1 MFHYLF
7 TNDLRISSLES
18 SLIDAAT
25 HFKNDTV
32 PTGAQAKSVHNNM
45 KTLGFYFNLYHGSK
59 CAEIA
64 AGGNV
69 RKVVLNF
76 IRKFQFPNMRTS
88 TSFNESVSDGIK
100 LAPMRLIVKLL
111 FTMQMSEGNLAYLT
125 KDEIANFI
133 FYNNAVAKVKN
144 PDVVKLY
151 YDIKEY
157 RRTKNLPESIE
168 KDIKSRVWKQEDRQI
183 REMVK
188 ILKWSGF
195 VSENS
200 DGSIYIQY
208 ERLSNEDKADI
219 FEITTSTEFWDG
231 NTVDSYR
238 AYMDISE
245 FEITKDIVSEKISM
259 EYGSNERM
267 TGGENILLYGV
278 PGSGKSYTIKKN
290 YCSDENY
297 IERVVFHP
305 DYTYSDFVGQ
315 ILPRVIDGQV
325 NYVFTPGP
333 FTKMLKKAEDDP
345 THKYYL
351 IIEEINRGNAPA
363 IFGEIF
369 QLLDRKDEEGEYS
382 INEIGESEYGIS
394 NYDVALQV
402 YNDATHQVKIP
413 SNLFIIATM
422 NTSDQNIFTLDTA
435 FQRRWNM
442 RHIKN
447 NVFEATH
454 AQEKIE
460 GTNVSWGAFVTV
472 INEMVIENSI
482 DVVSSDD
489 KRLGAYFVK
498 KRDLTTSR
506 FSEKV
511 LKYLWDDAFKMEKD
525 VVFKE
530 EYKSLED
537 IIMAYESSTEDRLST
552 VLKSDVYKKMLTKT
566 QTLQEAVE
574 E

>member
-18 SLIDAAT
+18 SLIDAAR

-32 PTGAQAKSVHNNM
+32 PTAAQDKSANNNM
-45 KTLGFYFNLYHGSK
+45 MTLGFYFNLYHGSN
-59 CAEIA
+59 CSEIA
-64 AGGNV
+64 AEGNV

-76 IRKFQFPNMRTS
+76 IRKFQFPNIRT
-88 TSFNESVSDGIK
+88 TASFNDSVSDGIK

-111 FTMQMSEGNLAYLT
+111 FTMQMSEGNRAYLT
-125 KDEIANFI
+125 KDEIADFI

-157 RRTKNLPESIE
+157 RRTKKFPESVG
-168 KDIKSRVWKQEDRQI
+168 KDINSRVWKQEDRQI

-195 VSENS
+195 VVENS
-200 DGSIYIQY
+200 DGSICIQY

-219 FEITTSTEFWDG
+219 FEIATSTEFWEG
-231 NTVDSYR
+231 NTIDSYHT
-238 AYMDISE
+238 YMDVSE
-245 FEITKDIVSEKISM
+245 FEITKDVVSEKISK
-259 EYGSNERM
+259 EYGFNERL

-278 PGSGKSYTIKKN
+278 PGAGKSHIIKSK
-290 YCSDENY
+290 YCSNEKY

-315 ILPRVIDGQV
+315 ILPRVVDDGLK
-325 NYVFTPGP
+325 YVFTPGP
-333 FTKMLKKAEDDP
+333 FTKMLKKAKEDP
-345 THKYYL
+345 THRYYL

-369 QLLDRKDEEGEYS
+369 QLLDRKDEDGGYPN
-382 INEIGESEYGIS
+382 NEIGESEYGIS
-394 NYDVALQV
+394 NYDVAV
-402 YNDATHQVKIP
+402 ETYKDETHQVKIP
-413 SNLFIIATM
+413 SNLSIIATM

-435 FQRRWNM
+435 FQRRWDM

-460 GTNVSWGAFVTV
+460 GTAVSWGAFATV

-482 DVVSSDD
+482 DMVSSDD
-489 KRLGAYFVK
+489 KRLGAYFAK
-498 KRDLTTSR
+498 KRDLTTNR

-525 VVFKE
+525 VIFKE
-530 EYKSLED
+530 EYKSLEHV
-537 IIMAYESSTEDRLST
+537 ICAYESSTGDRLST
-552 VLKSDVYKKMLTKT
+552 VLKSDVYMKMLTKT
-566 QTLQEAVE
+566 QTPQAAVE